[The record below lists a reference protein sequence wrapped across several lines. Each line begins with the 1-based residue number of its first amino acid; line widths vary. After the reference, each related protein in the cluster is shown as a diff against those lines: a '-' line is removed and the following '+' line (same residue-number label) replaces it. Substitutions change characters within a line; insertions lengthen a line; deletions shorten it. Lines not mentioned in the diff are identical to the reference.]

1 MKPIIGIDLGGT
13 KIEGVILESRQNPN
27 VLARK
32 RIPTESNRGYQPVM
46 NNIAAL
52 VKDLEDSTQLK
63 FENIGIGTPGAKEPK
78 TGLMKNCNTTCL
90 NGNPLEEDLSKLLHK
105 EVKIANDAN
114 CFAMAEYHLGVVK
127 QSYPEAKVAFGV
139 IMGTGVGGGLVI
151 DGKTIHGLHGI
162 GGEWGHIRLVENGNK
177 CYCGKKG
184 CVETYISGTF
194 LESFYQKETGIK
206 RRLNEIFDKSNLEK
220 DEVAMKTKERLLDYY
235 GLAMS
240 YLINIVDPDIIVIG
254 GGVGNVDFLYDEGR
268 EYILKYIFNKELN
281 TPIVKPSLGESAGV
295 FGAAFL

>member
-114 CFAMAEYHLGVVK
+114 CFAMAEYHLGVIK

-162 GGEWGHIRLVENGNK
+162 GGEWGHIRLVENGNE

-194 LESFYQKETGIK
+194 LESYLI
-206 RRLNEIFDKSNLEK
+206 K
-220 DEVAMKTKERLLDYY
+220 DEAARKTKERLLDYY

-268 EYILKYIFNKELN
+268 EYILKYIFNNELN
-281 TPIVKPSLGESAGV
+281 TPIVKPSLGDSAGV